1 MPGNNGGL
9 SGNAVETTV
18 DKPRLELRAAA
29 PCAECGGTALDLTRE
44 PCEACDGDGWNY
56 EHRRATPADLVA
68 HVVALPAEEA
78 RALLVALLRARP
90 EVAVAAVVLGTCEW
104 TADDEGTWQS
114 ACGAAFTFDDGGPVE
129 NGQRYCHSC
138 GSRVVVT
145 P

>member
-1 MPGNNGGL
+1 M
-9 SGNAVETTV
+9 E
-18 DKPRLELRAAA
+18 AAGPVTSQVLVVSQEHA
-29 PCAECGGTALDLTRE
+29 PNPDCVCCGGTGTLD
-44 PCEACDGDGWNY
+44 DGDAPEWCY
-56 EHRRATPADLVA
+56 CRWMTYRTPTPADLVA

>member
-1 MPGNNGGL
+1 M
-9 SGNAVETTV
+9 SGERLWVE
-18 DKPRLELRAAA
+18 
-29 PCAECGGTALDLTRE
+29 CECNPYGHACPVCLDE
-44 PCEACDGDGWNY
+44 GQ
-56 EHRRATPADLVA
+56 RRPTPAGLVA
-68 HVVALPAEEA
+68 HVLALPAEEA
-78 RALLVALLRARP
+78 RVLLVALLRARP